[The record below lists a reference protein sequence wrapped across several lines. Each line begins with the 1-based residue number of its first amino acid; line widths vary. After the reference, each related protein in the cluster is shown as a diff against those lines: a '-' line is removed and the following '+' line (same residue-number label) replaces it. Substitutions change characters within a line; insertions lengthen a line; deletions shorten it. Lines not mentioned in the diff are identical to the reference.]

1 MEGYERENRK
11 LLICISDPTILEFL
25 TDAIRTYFE
34 DVLDIISIRPSKL
47 FDLDFEPTAAIVS
60 HRTVSIVKE
69 RFPDTTLILQKRDLS
84 GQALE
89 KVVSLPDRS
98 NVLVV
103 NQHMDAANETI
114 NSFIELGINHINMTA
129 YAPGNN
135 IDTSHINAVI
145 YTGVFEDC
153 PKLDCP
159 YIDIGL
165 RKISLYTI
173 IDIIRAFDLPSEYTK
188 AYYNNSIQLFTASC
202 YQIHNTL
209 EQANTL
215 KNNFEKICDINN
227 NITFVINEN
236 NEIVLF
242 NETAKKYFEI
252 KNSQDIIGA
261 DYKEVFSSLPELL
274 SCISADIPLTDALI
288 TIENQKLLLSS
299 FEMDV
304 DKSQNKAFTLLPLS
318 TLKKREGMVRKKLR
332 ATGFTA
338 KYTFDDILGSSTLI
352 KQNKKLANVYAKTE
366 FPVLITGESG
376 TGKELFAQAI
386 HNISSRRESNFVA
399 INFAALPETLA
410 ESELFGYM
418 EGAFTGASKSGKAGM
433 FELAHQGTIFLD
445 EIGDASL
452 PVQAKLLRVL
462 EEKEVVR
469 VGGTD
474 VIPVDVRIICATNKN
489 LKAAISEGSFRE
501 DLYYRI
507 KVLHLRLQPLRERPE
522 DIMETISH
530 LLVGEQAHALANL
543 PNIRNT
549 LIHYDW
555 PGNARELRTVAEYI
569 NMLSSLSD
577 REEALDM
584 LNVYIENNLCAD
596 SCATAESFR
605 RELKPENNLS
615 PEPADQSTADYISPD
630 LIVVLEAIFDLQNQ
644 GVTAG
649 RNSICKTPGAKK
661 MQLTE
666 SKIKNRLK
674 KLEAMGCITVGKT
687 KQGALLT
694 DKGYHLIRQHGLN
707 IK

>member
-1 MEGYERENRK
+1 METLEQKNKK

-25 TDAIRTYFE
+25 TNTIQTYFE
-34 DVLDIISIRPSKL
+34 DVLDIVSIRPSKL
-47 FDLDFEPTAAIVS
+47 FDLDFVPTAAIIS
-60 HRTVSIVKE
+60 HRTVNLVRE
-69 RFPDTTLILQKRDLS
+69 RFPNTTLILQKRDLS

-89 KVVSLPDRS
+89 KVVSLPDGS
-98 NVLVV
+98 NVLIV

-114 NSFIELGINHINMTA
+114 RSFIELGINHINMRA

-135 IDTSHINAVI
+135 IDTSQVDAVI
-145 YTGVFEDC
+145 YTGVPEDC

-173 IDIIRAFDLPSEYTK
+173 IDIIRAFDLPSDFTK
-188 AYYNNSIQLFTASC
+188 AYYNDSIRLFTASC
-202 YQIHNTL
+202 YQLQNTL

-236 NEIVLF
+236 DEIILF
-242 NETAKKYFEI
+242 NETANKYFEI
-252 KNSQDIIGA
+252 RDPQEIMGM
-261 DYKEVFSSLPELL
+261 DYKEVFRDQPELL
-274 SCISADIPLTDALI
+274 SYIAANVPLTDTLV

-338 KYTFDDILGSSTLI
+338 KYTFDDILGSSTLMERS
-352 KQNKKLANVYAKTE
+352 KKLAKVYAKTE

-376 TGKELFAQAI
+376 TGKELFAQSI
-386 HNISSRRESNFVA
+386 HNMSSRRESNFVA

-418 EGAFTGASKSGKAGM
+418 EGAFTGALKNGKAGM

-474 VIPVDVRIICATNKN
+474 VIPVDVRIICATNKD
-489 LKAAISEGSFRE
+489 LQAAIREGTFRE

-507 KVLHLRLQPLRERPE
+507 KVLNLRLQPLRERPE
-522 DIMETISH
+522 DIMEIISH
-530 LLVGEQAHALANL
+530 LLESQQAKALANL
-543 PNIRNT
+543 PNIRDK
-549 LIHYDW
+549 LISYTW
-555 PGNARELRTVAEYI
+555 PGNARELRTAAEYM

-584 LNVYIENNLCAD
+584 LNVYFENNLQ
-596 SCATAESFR
+596 TGPLAETESPAQTGKPG
-605 RELKPENNLS
+605 REEAAVKG
-615 PEPADQSTADYISPD
+615 DYIGPD
-630 LIVVLEAIFDLQNQ
+630 LIAILEAIFRLQNQ

-649 RNSICKTPGAKK
+649 RNSICKTQSAQAL
-661 MQLTE
+661 QLTE
-666 SKIKNRLK
+666 SKIKSRLK
-674 KLEAMGCITVGKT
+674 KLEAMGYITVGKT

-694 DKGYHLIRQHGLN
+694 DRGYQLLKQFIQ
-707 IK
+707 

>member
-1 MEGYERENRK
+1 M
-11 LLICISDPTILEFL
+11 P
-25 TDAIRTYFE
+25 
-34 DVLDIISIRPSKL
+34 
-47 FDLDFEPTAAIVS
+47 
-60 HRTVSIVKE
+60 
-69 RFPDTTLILQKRDLS
+69 
-84 GQALE
+84 
-89 KVVSLPDRS
+89 
-98 NVLVV
+98 
-103 NQHMDAANETI
+103 
-114 NSFIELGINHINMTA
+114 
-129 YAPGNN
+129 
-135 IDTSHINAVI
+135 
-145 YTGVFEDC
+145 EDC

-173 IDIIRAFDLPSEYTK
+173 IDIIRAFDLPSDFTK
-188 AYYNNSIQLFTASC
+188 AYYNDSIRLFTASC
-202 YQIHNTL
+202 YQLQNTL

-236 NEIVLF
+236 DEIILF
-242 NETAKKYFEI
+242 NETANKYFEI
-252 KNSQDIIGA
+252 RDPQEIMGM
-261 DYKEVFSSLPELL
+261 DYKEVFRDQPELL
-274 SCISADIPLTDALI
+274 SYIAANVPLTDTLV

-332 ATGFTA
+332 DTGFTA
-338 KYTFDDILGSSTLI
+338 KYTFDDILGSSTLMERS
-352 KQNKKLANVYAKTE
+352 KKLAKVYAKTE

-376 TGKELFAQAI
+376 TGKELFAQSI
-386 HNISSRRESNFVA
+386 HNMSSRRESNFVA

-418 EGAFTGASKSGKAGM
+418 EGAFTGALKNGKAGM

-474 VIPVDVRIICATNKN
+474 VIPVDVRIICATNKD
-489 LKAAISEGSFRE
+489 LQAAIREGTFRE

-507 KVLHLRLQPLRERPE
+507 KVLNLRLQPLRERPE
-522 DIMETISH
+522 DIMEIISH
-530 LLVGEQAHALANL
+530 LLESQQAKALANL
-543 PNIRNT
+543 PNIRDK
-549 LIHYDW
+549 LISYTW
-555 PGNARELRTVAEYI
+555 PGNARELRTAAEYM

-584 LNVYIENNLCAD
+584 LNVYFENNLQTD
-596 SCATAESFR
+596 PLAETESPAQTGKPG
-605 RELKPENNLS
+605 REEAAVKG
-615 PEPADQSTADYISPD
+615 DYIGPD
-630 LIVVLEAIFDLQNQ
+630 LIAILEAIFRLQNQ

-649 RNSICKTPGAKK
+649 RNSICKTQSAQAL
-661 MQLTE
+661 QLTE
-666 SKIKNRLK
+666 SKIKSRLK
-674 KLEAMGCITVGKT
+674 KLEAMGYITVGKT

-694 DKGYHLIRQHGLN
+694 DRGYQLLKQFIQ
-707 IK
+707 